1 MGPHEPYWQTN
12 SSFSPPPS
20 RWDFHFQSEGE
31 GLPYG
36 SHDHIRLCGSST
48 SSKSKESKNWVRG
61 NQLYR
66 HQYSASDSAGL
77 FLSSP
82 SDLSQAPQWTPP
94 TIQEISID
102 NYEAPARRVLRQCSF
117 TPTIEGMSANADS
130 RGSTSSHSDSSE
142 SEPKAKSC
150 VSSHRNFSSRL
161 SFMSKPV
168 YPLSF
173 LAQPSVRET
182 TNSAATLFLDYD
194 ASTPQREAPRWS
206 SASSSTDFADISE
219 PIESESYGR
228 SHIPSDG
235 FKCGL
240 CERFL
245 SQRSPWSSRRIVRSG
260 DMPVVG
266 VLSCCHVFHAECL
279 EQATP
284 KTHRGD
290 PPCPLCVRLQEE
302 NSPDQQVFSRLK
314 NGFSRPRPSFED
326 GQSRPWGCGQVGECV
341 ERALLVPPRNNTMLL
356 LNRSHIKKNLS
367 LKGNSSKEFPG
378 KLRKTGS
385 YSSQLFSG
393 KSVDQGTVGCSKTT
407 AGPSMK
413 R

>member
-1 MGPHEPYWQTN
+1 MGQTQ
-12 SSFSPPPS
+12 PV
-20 RWDFHFQSEGE
+20 GT
-31 GLPYG
+31 GL
-36 SHDHIRLCGSST
+36 
-48 SSKSKESKNWVRG
+48 WVRMSLIGKLIRVSHHLHRDGIFIFNLKVKGCHMVHMTIFGCVDHVHHQRVKKARTGLLSGLLQQYRKSALIIMKLQQGEIQFLG
-61 NQLYR
+61 NVLL
-66 HQYSASDSAGL
+66 H
-77 FLSSP
+77 
-82 SDLSQAPQWTPP
+82 PP
-94 TIQEISID
+94 LRECQRMQIA
-102 NYEAPARRVLRQCSF
+102 EAPHHLTQTVVSLSRKPSHVYPPIATFQVVFPLCPNLF
-117 TPTIEGMSANADS
+117 TPCPFWPNLLLE
-130 RGSTSSHSDSSE
+130 
-142 SEPKAKSC
+142 K
-150 VSSHRNFSSRL
+150 L
-161 SFMSKPV
+161 
-168 YPLSF
+168 L
-173 LAQPSVRET
+173 
-182 TNSAATLFLDYD
+182 TLQLPCFLDYD

-266 VLSCCHVFHAECL
+266 VLSCRHVFHAECL

-367 LKGNSSKEFPG
+367 LKGNSIKEFPG